1 MKIKELILELRRNPK
16 DNPKLTVFEVINDAL
31 SKTTDTI
38 AGVKNVFVSFGDE
51 EKLGINPKYNY
62 HTPVGIYSYSAEYVL
77 DETASG
83 RYAIDNL
90 PFGGSKKYANVFNG
104 SGNIIDLDTIGD
116 GEVNEYYK
124 KIINYANQNW
134 KMSNDVIEGIINDFS
149 NTLKASGGNGNVPQ
163 ARFSEIPGARLWYVM
178 RAICAKIAPVPSI
191 KFSTIWNK
199 LFRAIGIDGC
209 IDNGEGIIHSAIP
222 NQAVFFST
230 KNITNNKRIDNRL
243 NYRSQE
249 LDTNQKGGQRVKN
262 TKTELRNLPSEEK
275 YLTIVKNK
283 PSDVQY
289 IKNPSEA
296 VQLAVVTAKGA
307 HHDIKYIL
315 QTGTIPSEAVQLAAV
330 ANSSGALLELLSYNI
345 VPSEAVQSIAVDN
358 NPEILRYIKNPSDA
372 VRQVAQKSTQKRID
386 DTARLNARNNA
397 AKQAAKQAAQ
407 Q

>member
-1 MKIKELILELRRNPK
+1 MKIKELILELRSNPK
-16 DNPKLTVFEVINDAL
+16 DNPKLTVFEVINDAM

-77 DETASG
+77 DETVNG

-134 KMSNDVIEGIINDFS
+134 KMSDDVIEGIINDFG
-149 NTLKASGGNGNVPQ
+149 NTLNASGGNGNVPQ

-222 NQAVFFST
+222 NQAVFFSI
-230 KNITNNKRIDNRL
+230 KNVTNNKRIDNRL
-243 NYRSQE
+243 NYRRQE
-249 LDTNQKGGQRVKN
+249 LDTNQRGGQRVKN
-262 TKTELRNLPSEEK
+262 TKTEFRNLPSEEK
-275 YLTIVKNK
+275 YLQIVKNN
-283 PSDVQY
+283 PTDVRY

-296 VQLAVVTAKGA
+296 VQLAVVTAKDTNRG
-307 HHDIKYIL
+307 HNIEYIL

-330 ANSSGALLELLSYNI
+330 ANGSSALLELISYNI
-345 VPSEAVQSIAVDN
+345 VPSEAVQSIAVNDN
-358 NPEILRYIKNPSDA
+358 TELLRYIKNPSDA
-372 VRQVAQKSTQKRID
+372 VRQVAQKAKQKRID
-386 DTARLNARNNA
+386 DIARLNARNNA
-397 AKQAAKQAAQ
+397 AKQATQ
-407 Q
+407 QR